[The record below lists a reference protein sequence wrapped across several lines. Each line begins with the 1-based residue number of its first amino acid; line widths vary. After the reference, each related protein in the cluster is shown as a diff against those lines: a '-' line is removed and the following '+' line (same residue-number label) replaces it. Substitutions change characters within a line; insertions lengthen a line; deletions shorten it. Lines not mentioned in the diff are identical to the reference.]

1 MATILRSC
9 KSERKRSM
17 PIYEYICK
25 GCDNEFELLIRHD
38 TTAACPS
45 CQGENIERQLS
56 LNAIK
61 SSGTHSL
68 AMRAAKKRDV
78 AQGKEQMAAQR
89 EYELN
94 HDD

>member
-1 MATILRSC
+1 
-9 KSERKRSM
+9 M

-45 CQGENIERQLS
+45 CEGENIERQLS
-56 LNAIK
+56 LNVIK

-68 AMRAAKKRDV
+68 AMQAAKKRDV